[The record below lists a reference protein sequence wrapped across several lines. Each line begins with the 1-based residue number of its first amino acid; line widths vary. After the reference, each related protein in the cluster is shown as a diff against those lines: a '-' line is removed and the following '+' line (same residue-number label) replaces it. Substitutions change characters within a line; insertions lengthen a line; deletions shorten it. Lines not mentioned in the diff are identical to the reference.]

1 MDPVFRNTSEFKPTV
16 EAAAERLNISA
27 TAVEKDYWVSEV
39 LRVLAVKHGGSFVFK
54 GGTSLSKGFRIVERF
69 SEDIDILILNDGASR
84 GETDRLMKEMG
95 RAAAEGVGGSLM
107 PAGSSETG
115 RHRSYEVAY
124 PTSSTRTTLINT
136 TVLLEMG
143 IRGGPQPRESVAIG
157 CLLGDL
163 LESAGTA
170 IKEFSDLRPFEIL
183 ALHPGRTLLEK
194 LVLVHDL
201 SKKEEDLV
209 NLMNRR
215 VGRHFY
221 DIYELLDDARVLEF
235 LADRELVSE
244 VLENVTSI
252 NRTYYG
258 ALEEEN
264 VRPSG
269 GFATCRVFNLDS
281 AASQRIHVAYE
292 ETMPELYF
300 GSDPLPSWEQICE
313 RVADSSE
320 LL

>member
-1 MDPVFRNTSEFKPTV
+1 
-16 EAAAERLNISA
+16 
-27 TAVEKDYWVSEV
+27 
-39 LRVLAVKHGGSFVFK
+39 
-54 GGTSLSKGFRIVERF
+54 
-69 SEDIDILILNDGASR
+69 
-84 GETDRLMKEMG
+84 
-95 RAAAEGVGGSLM
+95 
-107 PAGSSETG
+107 
-115 RHRSYEVAY
+115 
-124 PTSSTRTTLINT
+124 
-136 TVLLEMG
+136 
-143 IRGGPQPRESVAIG
+143 
-157 CLLGDL
+157 LGDL

-292 ETMPELYF
+292 QTMPELYF